1 MNLRIDSSRL
11 TIVPRLRT
19 YYIDAEAIAE
29 AVGRA
34 NMRFVPIKSD
44 EQLDMQSL
52 HRVRDRWVARRTS
65 VINQIRGLLLERG
78 ITFRKGRR
86 HAEASLPAVLE
97 DADNRLSG
105 LLRMLLGQLQGELR
119 QLQSQIDDSDA
130 LIAKAAGEHEP
141 CRRLMAIPGIGP
153 LTATAVAASI
163 GNGSEFRKGRSFAA
177 WLGLV
182 PKQEATGGKQKLLGI
197 SKRGNHY
204 LRRLFVSGA
213 RAVLQ
218 CRDKQSP
225 VSVPGSA
232 SLHREFTPTSRPSH
246 WPTRWLASRGR
257 CWPKARLIGLRCR
270 RSRRRHW
277 PAIDAW

>member
-1 MNLRIDSSRL
+1 
-11 TIVPRLRT
+11 
-19 YYIDAEAIAE
+19 
-29 AVGRA
+29 
-34 NMRFVPIKSD
+34 MRFVPIKSD

-86 HAEASLPAVLE
+86 HAAASLPAALE

-105 LLRMLLGQLQGELR
+105 LLRMLLAQLQGELR

-182 PKQEATGGKQKLLGI
+182 PKQESTGGKQKLLGI
-197 SKRGNHY
+197 SKAWQPLPAQTVCERSTRCAAVQGQA
-204 LRRLFVSGA
+204 VSRSQCLA
-213 RAVLQ
+213 RPA
-218 CRDKQSP
+218 CI
-225 VSVPGSA
+225 A
-232 SLHREFTPTSRPSH
+232 SSH
-246 WPTRWLASRGR
+246 QRRGR
-257 CWPKARLIGLRCR
+257 RTGQQDG
-270 RSRRRHW
+270 SRRMGG
-277 PAIDAW
+277 AGQK